1 MKTAYLDTEANGLLD
16 ELTVMHCAVVLDAD
30 TGEEHLFTPNN
41 IDTLC
46 SFLENYS
53 CLIGHNIIGYDTA
66 ALRKLYDWEF
76 KGELIDSLLMSRTQ
90 RPNRLSPPKCY
101 APPHSVEAYG
111 VRFGMPKQEHEDWT
125 QYTPAMLER
134 CRQDVRI
141 QKRIYEFLLEEGK
154 GEGWENAH
162 KLNAK
167 LFYHLQR
174 QEEYGFAIDREHFN
188 NCIRLLDHWIARID
202 KALAPKLPLVVEILE
217 TKKDGEYGWVKK
229 PYLKS
234 GEYSKPVIEYYAGN
248 DGDSLA
254 AYPVAGPFSRINF
267 RPVDLNSNK
276 ETKEFLLS
284 QGWEPKEWNVNDAG
298 KQTSPK
304 LSKIDPFDGI
314 QSSLGRLVAKRVQ
327 CRHRRSQIEG
337 WLESIRPDGR
347 IGAKVGGIATT
358 GRLKHAVIVNVPNA
372 DSFFGEYMRK
382 GFIAKPGWVLVG
394 TDSKGNQMRQLA
406 GRMRDIDP
414 NGDPIFEHAVIHGKK
429 EDGSDLHTLN
439 MKRSGVNTRTKGKNF
454 FYGGILFGAGAKKGG
469 KIIEGAPEKF
479 MQLKEEFWKEMPL
492 LKVLID
498 TLTAEWRKTAQCWY
512 NKKFNRMEYKNGYIR
527 GLDGRPI
534 LVEFEKDILV
544 YYLQSDEAIQMAAA
558 YCVLHKWLE
567 RAGYN
572 WRQDYGFVIWMH
584 DEWQIECRK
593 EIAEHVAELSN
604 RAIAWAGEYFKIK
617 CPHEGESKIGRNWA
631 ETH

>member
-1 MKTAYLDTEANGLLD
+1 MKRAFLDTEANGLLD
-16 ELTVMHCAVVLDAD
+16 ELTTMHCAVVLDVD
-30 TGEEHLFTPNN
+30 TLEEHLFTPDN
-41 IDTLC
+41 IDALC
-46 SFLENYS
+46 LFLEQYDQ
-53 CLIGHNIIGYDTA
+53 LIGHNIIGYDLP
-66 ALRKLYDWEF
+66 ALRKLYDWEYA
-76 KGELIDSLLMSRTQ
+76 GESIDTLLISRTQ

-111 VRFGMPKQEHEDWT
+111 IRFGVPKQEHEDWT

-154 GEGWENAH
+154 GEGWESAH

-174 QEEYGFAIDREHFN
+174 QEEYGFAIDRDHFH

-234 GEYSKPVIEYYAGN
+234 GGYAESVIRHFSN
-248 DGDSLA
+248 DGE
-254 AYPVAGPFSRINF
+254 YNFETCPVTGPFSRIAF

-337 WLESIRPDGR
+337 WLEAVRPDGR

-372 DSFFGEYMRK
+372 DSFFGKYMRK
-382 GFIAKPGWVLVG
+382 GFVAKQGWVLVG

-406 GRMRDIDP
+406 ARMRDP
-414 NGDPIFEHAVIHGKK
+414 EFTKAVLYGTKENGD
-429 EDGSDLHTLN
+429 DLHSLN
-439 MKRSGVNTRTKGKNF
+439 QKRSGVANRTLAKNF
-454 FYGGILFGAGAKKGG
+454 FYGCILFGAGDRKTAKILGSSV
-469 KIIEGAPEKF
+469 
-479 MQLKEEFWKEMPL
+479 EEAGRKKAEYFREMPL
-492 LKVLID
+492 LRQFLDREI
-498 TLTAEWRKTAQCWY
+498 AAWRKTAQCWY
-512 NKKFNRMEYKNGYIR
+512 NKKFNRMEYKNGYIK

-544 YYLQSDEAIQMAAA
+544 YYLQGDEAVHMSAA
-558 YCVLHKWLE
+558 YCLAHKYFE
-567 RAGYN
+567 KVGYKYKED
-572 WRQDYGFVIWMH
+572 WGMVIYMH
-584 DEWQIECRK
+584 DEFVCECK
-593 EIAEHVAELSN
+593 PEIADHIAELS
-604 RAIAWAGEYFKIK
+604 RLAIKNAGKWFKI
-617 CPHEGESKIGRNWA
+617 PVEHEGDSKIGHSWYDV
-631 ETH
+631 H